1 MLKTIVYLNRFEQEI
16 ANQLPPPPQP
26 PMLAG
31 FASEDN
37 FETNQRE
44 HQSEYPSHRQ
54 HNMPAPRSQY
64 QQNDPQQMLHP
75 FPQLPPLPPLPQ
87 SMHMPPSLPLPGG
100 NQMPQFIP
108 PPLPP
113 LLMNP
118 APVSKP
124 SAPSIKP
131 PTVPIDSY
139 DPKEAAED
147 KNDAGP
153 SGDGEGGEREKKDRK
168 RKFVRVG
175 GGQTWEDESLLE
187 WDNSE
192 YIYF

>member
-1 MLKTIVYLNRFEQEI
+1 
-16 ANQLPPPPQP
+16 
-26 PMLAG
+26 
-31 FASEDN
+31 
-37 FETNQRE
+37 
-44 HQSEYPSHRQ
+44 
-54 HNMPAPRSQY
+54 
-64 QQNDPQQMLHP
+64 
-75 FPQLPPLPPLPQ
+75 
-87 SMHMPPSLPLPGG
+87 
-100 NQMPQFIP
+100 MPQFIP

-187 WDNSE
+187 WDNNDFRLFCGDLGNEVTDE
-192 YIYF
+192 YLYRAFAKYASITKAKVVRDKKTKKTKGFGFISFKDPQDYLKAMREMNGKYVGNRPIKLRKSTWKDRNIEVARKKEKEKKKLGLR